1 MGAHE
6 IHLGRC
12 VDHVRRSDSSCVLCV
27 YDANYFL
34 VQGAG

>member
-12 VDHVRRSDSSCVLCV
+12 VGHVRHSDSSYIRWV

>member
-12 VDHVRRSDSSCVLCV
+12 VDHVRSPDSIRVLYVC
-27 YDANYFL
+27 DANYFP
-34 VQGAG
+34 V